1 MGGKWETDDHPS
13 GSEHALDVDDQVLAA
28 QVAERQR
35 LASELHDSVG
45 GILAGIFLELSSLGR
60 VSQEPAVQVRLGDL
74 ARATQQALSEIRTL
88 SFALQTPWPEK
99 DTLLETAVED
109 FARGFG
115 RRAGLKITVRLNG
128 EGPRPDRT
136 RALALYRVLQEA
148 LLNIHR
154 HAEAS
159 SAVITLT
166 FEQDAC
172 ELAIRDDGRGM
183 VLVEGVPR
191 MGVGIEGMRRRI
203 KQLDGR
209 LRLVSGPKGT
219 TVAARLPLHPAARG
233 PDSLAEDRPAKDADT
248 PLAVAE
254 RYVRVAEVNVERRRA
269 IIARKIR
276 RGLSVDREQE
286 LLELAVSL
294 HTQTRAYLDVI
305 EIQRRLGLRDAEGR
319 LLPSSPLIADA
330 PPEFH

>member
-1 MGGKWETDDHPS
+1 MGGEWETDDHFT
-13 GSEHALDVDDQVLAA
+13 GSEPALDVDEQVLAA

-45 GILAGIFLELSSLGR
+45 GILAGIFLELSTLGR
-60 VSQEPAVQVRLGDL
+60 VSQEPAVQSRLGDL

-99 DTLLETAVED
+99 DTLLDASVED

-115 RRAGLKITVRLNG
+115 RRAGLKITVRVNG
-128 EGPRPDRT
+128 NGPRPDRA

-154 HAEAS
+154 HAEAA

-166 FEQDAC
+166 FEQAST
-172 ELAIRDDGRGM
+172 ELVVRDDGRGM

-209 LRLVSGPKGT
+209 LRLTSGPKGT
-219 TVAARLPLHPAARG
+219 TIAARLPLGAAVRA
-233 PDSLAEDRPAKDADT
+233 PDAPIQNPIPPTGDT
-248 PLAVAE
+248 QLAVAE

-269 IIARKIR
+269 IVARRIR

-286 LLELAVSL
+286 LLELAISL
-294 HTQTRAYLDVI
+294 QTQTRAYLDVI
-305 EIQRRLGLRDAEGR
+305 QTQRRLGMRDEEGR
-319 LLPSSPLIADA
+319 LVSSGSWPSGLSPELY
-330 PPEFH
+330 